1 MLSAFKNRSHESFD
15 RKEKLVV
22 GSDRKFGFTFAV
34 VFFLLSI
41 STLLIPVYVRVVL
54 ILACVITTAV
64 AMMEPHRLHS
74 ANVQWMRFGMLLGKV
89 ISPVI
94 LAFLFYAVFL
104 PVGLLLKLV
113 RKDILNLKLKPEAD
127 SYWIDSTLAPPTS
140 MKDQF

>member
-34 VFFLLSI
+34 VFFLLSV

>member
-1 MLSAFKNRSHESFD
+1 MLSGFKNRSHESFD

-22 GSDRKFGFTFAV
+22 GSDRKFGFTFAI

-41 STLLIPVYVRVVL
+41 STLLIPVYVRAVL

-64 AMMEPHRLHS
+64 AMLEPHRLHS
-74 ANVQWMRFGMLLGKV
+74 ANVQWMRFGLLLSKV
-89 ISPVI
+89 VSPVI

-104 PVGLLLKLV
+104 PVGLFLKLV
-113 RKDILNLKLKPEAD
+113 KKDILNLRLKPELN
-127 SYWIDSTLAPPTS
+127 SYWVDSTLSAPTS